1 MPAVSAGLSFE
12 GVSLSLWWTSGAL
25 DSLDRDAA
33 FGKPQKGWT
42 SGEQSLAGLEALGGS
57 AVEVA
62 VREHL
67 QGHIDGM
74 HKPMLSLASSAQ
86 GIQVRGERSAVR
98 WLVPQGLLG
107 DSFWIR
113 SPKPWPA
120 EYPSIGFRY

>member
-1 MPAVSAGLSFE
+1 M
-12 GVSLSLWWTSGAL
+12 

-67 QGHIDGM
+67 QGHIEVM

-86 GIQVRGERSAVR
+86 GIQVRGERSAV
-98 WLVPQGLLG
+98 
-107 DSFWIR
+107 
-113 SPKPWPA
+113 
-120 EYPSIGFRY
+120 